1 MTSYVDVFSASNL
14 YTSELTYTALSLT
27 ANTQLGWPL
36 ETAEGITLVAK
47 IVDLTANA
55 AWELTLP
62 NAAEASTGET
72 ILFNNLSAYA
82 LVVRDYAGTQVASLP
97 SGTQQQLY
105 LTSNTTP
112 AGAWRVYQLGASV
125 ATADAAALAGNGL
138 VAVGAK
144 LYQSVDTV
152 SFTAGFTVTVSQ
164 DAQFLNFVGSAGSQT
179 VTLPDAGSAGHTWFV
194 RLRNSG
200 SATFTLAAPGG
211 QTINGQSSISF
222 NIDDS
227 ALIACDGTSAFYTIG
242 LGQDATFAFDYTTI
256 DVSGGTDYTL
266 SGNELNRIAYE
277 FTGTL
282 TADISV
288 IVPATVQQ
296 YWASN
301 LTTGGFAL
309 SIQTAAQVTP
319 VAIPDSGRSIYYC
332 DGINVVPAVTSNAL
346 VTSISG
352 GTF

>member
-1 MTSYVDVFSASNL
+1 MPGYVDVFSASNL
-14 YTSELTYTALSLT
+14 YTSELTYTALSLA
-27 ANTQLGWPL
+27 ANTQLRWPL
-36 ETAEGITLVAK
+36 EAAEGGTPVAK

-82 LVVRDYAGTQVASLP
+82 LIVRDYAGTQVASLP
-97 SGTQQQLY
+97 TGTQQQLY
-105 LTSNTTP
+105 LADNSTP
-112 AGAWRVYQLGASV
+112 AGGWRAYQLGASV
-125 ATADAAALAGNGL
+125 AAADASALAGNGL

-144 LYQSVDTV
+144 LFQSADTV
-152 SFTAGFTVTVSQ
+152 SFTAGFTVTTSQ
-164 DAQFLNFVGSAGSQT
+164 AAQFLNFVGSVGSQT
-179 VTLPDAGSAGHTWFV
+179 VTLPNAATAGHTWFI

-200 SATFTLAAPGG
+200 SATFTLAAPAG

-227 ALIACDGTSAFYTIG
+227 ALIASDGASAFYTVG

-266 SGNELNRIAYE
+266 TGSELNRIAYE

-282 TADISV
+282 TANVSV

-296 YWASN
+296 YWVANS
-301 LTTGGFAL
+301 TTGGGL
-309 SIQTAAQVTP
+309 SLKTATQVTP
-319 VAIPDSGRSIYYC
+319 AALPDSGRSIYYC
-332 DGINVVPAVTSNAL
+332 DGSNVVPAVTATAIVMS
-346 VTSISG
+346 VSG
-352 GTF
+352 GMF